1 MENGGKYLIVAQAK
15 EDYYALYPSASED
28 NAHAHVVKVDLDR
41 VISRLKVTGVKSGVT
56 DAVADNTVYR
66 ITVPAEE
73 TQPTVPPTEETQPS
87 VPPTEGTKPTVPPT
101 EESKPT
107 VPSTEGTESTAPST
121 EESKPTAPST
131 EGTKPTAPAA
141 PTGKPNT
148 PATGDPAAAGL
159 FAGIFFLALGMAVLL
174 THTQGKKRNG

>member
-1 MENGGKYLIVAQAK
+1 MRLKGADEVENGGKYLIVAQAK

-56 DAVADNTVYR
+56 DAVAGNTVYR

-73 TQPTVPPTEETQPS
+73 TQPTVPPTEES
-87 VPPTEGTKPTVPPT
+87 KPTVPPT
-101 EESKPT
+101 EGTKPT

-131 EGTKPTAPAA
+131 EGTKPTAPIA

-174 THTQGKKRNG
+174 THTRGKKRND